1 MMLLLRVEIHDFAL
15 VEELVIEPADGF
27 TVLTGETGAGKSIL
41 IDAFEFLSG
50 TRSDRNMVRTDCDEA
65 RVEALFQS
73 EDNEELL
80 IFRSLN
86 ASGRSYAKIN
96 GELVTIR
103 SLRGKMKDVLAI
115 HGQNDQQA
123 IFDDSLHREL
133 VDAYAGDEAE
143 SLRADYL
150 ALVQDLL
157 EIDEDIL
164 RLGESP
170 EQRASRQDFLSYQ
183 IEEIESAELQPS
195 EEEELLKRAKTLQA
209 LQSLAEHLNTGLTAL
224 SAENDLGALS
234 LIRHARKALQEA
246 ARYSSKCKQLAEEL
260 ESIEGDVDELV
271 YELNRTSDKVSY
283 EPEQVAEIDR
293 RLSLIQRLKDKY
305 GKSVDEVL
313 LFLEKART
321 EYTFLKDSERI
332 YVEKIAEKNLLLEK
346 LAACSS
352 DLLQVRQ
359 KASKSLI
366 AKIIEELRSLNMKD
380 LRFDVSITAISNR
393 GTLPRDPHHVS
404 FMFSANPGEPLKPLV
419 DIASGG
425 EASRILLAIKT
436 VLADVDN
443 VSVLIFDEIDRG
455 VAGETSQRIAE
466 KLQEIGRHRQVLC
479 VTHSAPIAA
488 SAKKH
493 LLISKVVDGKR
504 SRTNVLELKNDARV
518 AEIARLLSGSSNES
532 EARSLAYSLLETHG
546 SL

>member
-1 MMLLLRVEIHDFAL
+1 MLLLRVEIHDFAL
-15 VEELVIEPADGF
+15 VEELVLEPADGF

-50 TRSDRNMVRTDCDEA
+50 TRSDRNMVRTACDEA

-103 SLRGKMKDVLAI
+103 SLRDKMKDVLAI

-133 VDAYAGDEAE
+133 VDAYAGAEAE
-143 SLRADYL
+143 LLLADYH
-150 ALVQDLL
+150 ALLQDLL
-157 EIDEDIL
+157 AIDEDIS

-170 EQRASRQDFLSYQ
+170 EQRAARQDFLSYQ
-183 IEEIESAELQPS
+183 IEEIEAADLRPS

-209 LQSLAEHLNTGLTAL
+209 LHSLAEQLNISLKAL
-224 SAENDLGALS
+224 SAESDPGALN

-246 ARYSSKCKQLAEEL
+246 ARYSSKCKQLAENL
-260 ESIEGDVDELV
+260 ESIESEIDELV

-283 EPEQVAEIDR
+283 DPEQVAELDR
-293 RLSLIQRLKDKY
+293 RLILIQRLKDKY
-305 GKSVDEVL
+305 GKSVEEIL
-313 LFLEKART
+313 LFLEKARD

-332 YVEKIAEKNLLLEK
+332 YEEKIADKQLLLKK
-346 LAACSS
+346 LDVCSS
-352 DLLQVRQ
+352 KLLQVRQ
-359 KASKSLI
+359 KASKSLVT
-366 AKIIEELRSLNMKD
+366 KIIAELHSLNMKD
-380 LRFDVSITAISNR
+380 VRFDVSITDIPNR
-393 GTLPRDPHHVS
+393 GSPPRDPHHVS
-404 FMFSANPGEPLKPLV
+404 FRFSANPGEPLKALV

-466 KLQEIGRHRQVLC
+466 KLQAIGQHRQVLC

-488 SAKKH
+488 AAKKH
-493 LLISKVVDGKR
+493 LLISKLVDGKR
-504 SRTNVLELKNDARV
+504 SRTNVLELKDDNRV
-518 AEIARLLSGSSNES
+518 AEIARLLSGSTNES
-532 EARSLAYSLLETHG
+532 EARNLAHSLLASHG
-546 SL
+546 NI

>member
-1 MMLLLRVEIHDFAL
+1 MLLLRVEIHDFAL

-103 SLRGKMKDVLAI
+103 SLRDKMKDVLAI

-143 SLRADYL
+143 SLCADYL
-150 ALVQDLL
+150 TLLQDLL

-183 IEEIESAELQPS
+183 IEEIESADLQPS

-332 YVEKIAEKNLLLEK
+332 YAEKIAEKNLLLEK

>member
-1 MMLLLRVEIHDFAL
+1 MLLLRVEIHDFAL

-103 SLRGKMKDVLAI
+103 SLRDKMKDVLAI

-143 SLRADYL
+143 SLCADYL
-150 ALVQDLL
+150 TLLQDLL

-183 IEEIESAELQPS
+183 IEEIESADLQPS

-283 EPEQVAEIDR
+283 EPEQFAEIDR

-436 VLADVDN
+436 VLANVDN

>member
-103 SLRGKMKDVLAI
+103 SLRDKMKDVLAI

>member
-1 MMLLLRVEIHDFAL
+1 MLLLRVEIHDFAL

-103 SLRGKMKDVLAI
+103 SLRDKMKDVLAI

-143 SLRADYL
+143 SLCADYL
-150 ALVQDLL
+150 TLLQDLL

-183 IEEIESAELQPS
+183 IEEIESADLQPS

-283 EPEQVAEIDR
+283 EPEQFAEIDR

-332 YVEKIAEKNLLLEK
+332 YAEKIAEKNLLLEK

>member
-1 MMLLLRVEIHDFAL
+1 MLLLRVEIHDFAL

-103 SLRGKMKDVLAI
+103 SLRDKMKDVLAI

-183 IEEIESAELQPS
+183 IEEIESADLQPS

-283 EPEQVAEIDR
+283 EPEQFAEIDR

-332 YVEKIAEKNLLLEK
+332 YAEKIAEKNLLLEK

>member
-1 MMLLLRVEIHDFAL
+1 MLLLRVEIHDFAL
-15 VEELVIEPADGF
+15 VEEVVIEPANGF

-50 TRSDRNMVRTDCDEA
+50 NRSDRNMVRTGCDEA

-86 ASGRSYAKIN
+86 AFGRSYAKIN

-103 SLRGKMKDVLAI
+103 DLREKMKDVLAI

-133 VDAYAGDEAE
+133 VDAYAGAE
-143 SLRADYL
+143 SAHLLADYRDQL
-150 ALVQDLL
+150 QDLIL
-157 EIDEDIL
+157 IEDDIS
-164 RLGESP
+164 RLGQSP
-170 EQRASRQDFLSYQ
+170 EQRADRQNFLSYQ
-183 IEEIESAELQPS
+183 IEEIEAADLQPS

-209 LQSLAEHLNTGLTAL
+209 LQSLAEQLNISLKAL
-224 SAENDLGALS
+224 SSESDVSALN
-234 LIRHARKALQEA
+234 LISHARRALQEA
-246 ARYSSKCKQLAEEL
+246 ARYSSKCKQLAKGL
-260 ESIEGDVDELV
+260 ENIESDIDELV
-271 YELNRTSDKVSY
+271 YELNRTSDKISY
-283 EPEQVAEIDR
+283 NPEQVAEVDS

-305 GKSVDEVL
+305 GKSVEEIL
-313 LFLEKART
+313 NYLEKAR
-321 EYTFLKDSERI
+321 EEFTFLKDSERI
-332 YVEKIAEKNLLLEK
+332 YEEK
-346 LAACSS
+346 LADKALVLKNLAVSS
-352 DLLQVRQ
+352 SELLQARQ
-359 KASKSLI
+359 KAAQSLI
-366 AKIIEELRSLNMKD
+366 KKIVGELRSLNMKD
-380 LRFDVSITAISNR
+380 VSFDVNISSVPSR
-393 GTLPRDPHHVS
+393 GNPPRDPHRVS

-419 DIASGG
+419 NIASGG

-466 KLQEIGRHRQVLC
+466 KLQSIGQYRQVLC

-488 SAKKH
+488 AANKH
-493 LLISKVVDGKR
+493 LLISKAVDGKR
-504 SRTNVLELKNDARV
+504 SRTNVQALKSDTRI
-518 AEIARLLSGSSNES
+518 AEIARLLSGKANEYES
-532 EARSLAYSLLETHG
+532 RSLALSLLQSHG
-546 SL
+546 NQ

>member
-1 MMLLLRVEIHDFAL
+1 MLLLRVEIHDFAL

-103 SLRGKMKDVLAI
+103 SLRDKMKDVLAI

-183 IEEIESAELQPS
+183 IEEIESANLQPS

-283 EPEQVAEIDR
+283 EPEQFAEIDR

-332 YVEKIAEKNLLLEK
+332 YAEKIAEKNLLLEK

-359 KASKSLI
+359 RASKSLI

>member
-1 MMLLLRVEIHDFAL
+1 MLLLRVEIHDFAL

-50 TRSDRNMVRTDCDEA
+50 TRSDRNMVRTACDEA

-103 SLRGKMKDVLAI
+103 SLRDKMKDVLAI

-133 VDAYAGDEAE
+133 VDAYAGAEAE
-143 SLRADYL
+143 RLRADYL
-150 ALVQDLL
+150 ALLQNLL
-157 EIDEDIL
+157 ELDEDIQ
-164 RLGESP
+164 RLGASP
-170 EQRASRQDFLSYQ
+170 EQRAVRQDFLSYQ
-183 IEEIESAELQPS
+183 IEEIEAADLRPS

-209 LQSLAEHLNTGLTAL
+209 LQSLAEHLSTGLTAL
-224 SAENDLGALS
+224 SAENDLGALN
-234 LIRHARKALQEA
+234 LIRHARRSLQEA

-260 ESIEGDVDELV
+260 ESIESDVDELV

-283 EPEQVAEIDR
+283 EPEQVAEVDR

-305 GKSVDEVL
+305 GNSVEEIL
-313 LFLEKART
+313 LFLDKART

-332 YVEKIAEKNLLLEK
+332 YAEKIAEKKLLLEK
-346 LAACSS
+346 LAVCSS

-359 KASKSLI
+359 QASKSLI
-366 AKIIEELRSLNMKD
+366 TKIIEELRSLNMKD
-380 LRFDVSITAISNR
+380 LRFDVSITAIPNR
-393 GTLPRDPHHVS
+393 GTPPRDPHHVS

-436 VLADVDN
+436 VL
-443 VSVLIFDEIDRG
+443 
-455 VAGETSQRIAE
+455 
-466 KLQEIGRHRQVLC
+466 
-479 VTHSAPIAA
+479 
-488 SAKKH
+488 
-493 LLISKVVDGKR
+493 
-504 SRTNVLELKNDARV
+504 
-518 AEIARLLSGSSNES
+518 
-532 EARSLAYSLLETHG
+532 
-546 SL
+546 

>member
-1 MMLLLRVEIHDFAL
+1 MLLLRVEIHDFAL

-103 SLRGKMKDVLAI
+103 SLRDKMKDVLAI

-143 SLRADYL
+143 SLCADYL
-150 ALVQDLL
+150 TLLQDLL

-183 IEEIESAELQPS
+183 IEEIESANLQPS

-283 EPEQVAEIDR
+283 EPEQFAEIDR

-332 YVEKIAEKNLLLEK
+332 YAEKIAEKNLLLEK

>member
-103 SLRGKMKDVLAI
+103 SLRDKMKDVLAI

-143 SLRADYL
+143 SLCADYL
-150 ALVQDLL
+150 TLLQDLL

-183 IEEIESAELQPS
+183 IEEIESADLQPS

-283 EPEQVAEIDR
+283 EPEQFAEIDR

-332 YVEKIAEKNLLLEK
+332 YAEKIAEKNLLLEK

-393 GTLPRDPHHVS
+393 STLPRDPHHVS

>member
-103 SLRGKMKDVLAI
+103 SLRDKMKDVLAI

-183 IEEIESAELQPS
+183 IEEIESADLQPS

-283 EPEQVAEIDR
+283 EPEQFAEIDR

-332 YVEKIAEKNLLLEK
+332 YAEKIAEKNLLLEK

>member
-1 MMLLLRVEIHDFAL
+1 MLLLRVEIHDFAL

-103 SLRGKMKDVLAI
+103 SLRDKMKDVLAI

-143 SLRADYL
+143 SLCADYL
-150 ALVQDLL
+150 TLLQDLL

-183 IEEIESAELQPS
+183 IEEIESADLQPS

-283 EPEQVAEIDR
+283 EPEQFAEIDR

-332 YVEKIAEKNLLLEK
+332 YAEKIAEKNLLLEK

-393 GTLPRDPHHVS
+393 STLPRDPHHVS

>member
-1 MMLLLRVEIHDFAL
+1 MLLLRVEIHDFAL

-103 SLRGKMKDVLAI
+103 SLRDKMKDVLAI

-143 SLRADYL
+143 SLCADYL
-150 ALVQDLL
+150 TLLQDLL

-183 IEEIESAELQPS
+183 IEEIESANLQPS

-283 EPEQVAEIDR
+283 EPEQFAEIDR

-332 YVEKIAEKNLLLEK
+332 YAEKIAEKNLLLEK

-359 KASKSLI
+359 RASKSLI

-393 GTLPRDPHHVS
+393 STLPRDPHHVS

>member
-1 MMLLLRVEIHDFAL
+1 MLLLRVEIHDFAL

-103 SLRGKMKDVLAI
+103 SLRDKMKDVLAI

-143 SLRADYL
+143 SLCADYL
-150 ALVQDLL
+150 TLLQDLL

-183 IEEIESAELQPS
+183 IEEIESADLQPS

-209 LQSLAEHLNTGLTAL
+209 LQSLAEHLNTGLIAL

-332 YVEKIAEKNLLLEK
+332 YAEKIAEKNLLLEK

-393 GTLPRDPHHVS
+393 STLPRDPHHVS

>member
-1 MMLLLRVEIHDFAL
+1 MLLLRVEIHDFAL

-103 SLRGKMKDVLAI
+103 SLRDKMKDVLAI

-183 IEEIESAELQPS
+183 IEEIESADLQPS

-283 EPEQVAEIDR
+283 EPEQFAEIDR

-436 VLADVDN
+436 VLANVDN

>member
-1 MMLLLRVEIHDFAL
+1 MLLLRVEIHDFAL

-103 SLRGKMKDVLAI
+103 SLRDKMKDVLAI

-183 IEEIESAELQPS
+183 IEEIESANLQPS

-283 EPEQVAEIDR
+283 EPEQFAEIDR

-332 YVEKIAEKNLLLEK
+332 YAEKIAEKNLLLEK

-393 GTLPRDPHHVS
+393 STLPRDPHHVS

>member
-1 MMLLLRVEIHDFAL
+1 MLLLRVEIHDFAL

-103 SLRGKMKDVLAI
+103 SLRDKMKDVLAI

-183 IEEIESAELQPS
+183 IEEIESADLQPS

-209 LQSLAEHLNTGLTAL
+209 LQSLAEHLNTGLIAL

-283 EPEQVAEIDR
+283 EPEQFAEIDR

-332 YVEKIAEKNLLLEK
+332 YAEKIAEKNLLLEK

>member
-1 MMLLLRVEIHDFAL
+1 MLLLRVEIHDFAL

-27 TVLTGETGAGKSIL
+27 TVLTGDTGAGKSIL

-103 SLRGKMKDVLAI
+103 SLRDKMKDVLAI

-143 SLRADYL
+143 SLCADYL
-150 ALVQDLL
+150 TLLQDLL

-183 IEEIESAELQPS
+183 IEEIESANLQPS

-209 LQSLAEHLNTGLTAL
+209 LQSLAEHLNTGLIAL

-313 LFLEKART
+313 FFLEKART

-332 YVEKIAEKNLLLEK
+332 YAEKIAEKNLLLEK

-393 GTLPRDPHHVS
+393 STLPRDPHHVS

>member
-1 MMLLLRVEIHDFAL
+1 MLLLRVEIHDFAL

-103 SLRGKMKDVLAI
+103 SLRDKMKDVLAI

-143 SLRADYL
+143 SLCADYL
-150 ALVQDLL
+150 TLLQDLL

-283 EPEQVAEIDR
+283 EPEQFAEIDR

-332 YVEKIAEKNLLLEK
+332 YAEKIAEKNLLLEK

-436 VLADVDN
+436 VLANVDN